1 MVLVEQDFLMVV
13 VTKVNINMVC
23 GMEMVYDI
31 SQTVRFSQLLYSLIM
46 LFLPFKEQIPKQ
58 MIYTNLFFFYFFFF
72 KFFLFLFFVFYVYY
86 KKVMC
91 TKEVLNKA

>member
-1 MVLVEQDFLMVV
+1 MVLVEQDFLTVV

-31 SQTVRFSQLLYSLIM
+31 SQTVRFPQLLYNVIM
-46 LFLPFKEQIPKQ
+46 LFLPFKEQIPTQ
-58 MIYTNLFFFYFFFF
+58 MIYTNLFFYFFFSN
-72 KFFLFLFFVFYVYY
+72 FFCVFLFFVFYVYY